1 VTPLG
6 GDELRARFEALRET
20 ERAGAPGFRSL
31 MDRGARAA
39 QERRRRGWRRWPV
52 AWVRL
57 SLAAA
62 IVLAAGLA
70 VRGRRDRARIPP
82 LSTWRSPTAVFL
94 NTPGIELL
102 QSPDV
107 LTSVL
112 DRVASTAVQPKRE

>member
-1 VTPLG
+1 
-6 GDELRARFEALRET
+6 
-20 ERAGAPGFRSL
+20 
-31 MDRGARAA
+31 
-39 QERRRRGWRRWPV
+39 V